1 MHDDEQAIRQLVDT
15 WMAATK
21 AGDAKAVLEL
31 MADDVVFLV
40 PGAPPFG
47 KARFAEAATAR
58 AGAETTFEGTSEIQ
72 EIQVFGDWAFMRTQ
86 LTVATAQPGKPAATR
101 AGTTLSILVKRDGK
115 WLLARDANLLA
126 PVAQAAGSS

>member
-1 MHDDEQAIRQLVDT
+1 MHNDEQAIRQLVDT

-47 KARFAEAATAR
+47 KARFAEAAKAQ
-58 AGAETTFEGTSEIQ
+58 AEAAMTFEGTSEIQ
-72 EIQVFGDWAFMRTQ
+72 EIQVFGEWAFIRTH
-86 LTVATAQPGKPAATR
+86 LTVTTTQAGEPTATR
-101 AGTTLSILVKRDGK
+101 SGHTLSILVKRHGK

-126 PVAQAAGSS
+126 PAAA